1 MVQNAG
7 NNIPLS
13 KQVQYFKST
22 KSQMAT
28 KLGSRATN
36 LLLSNSVF
44 LFSVG
49 SNDLFV
55 FATAQASES
64 QNKSAAEQQRDVA
77 TLYTSLIS
85 NYSATIT
92 VIFIPT
98 VHQFVSF
105 YLNQASF
112 SSLQKPKSF

>member
-1 MVQNAG
+1 VQNAG

-22 KSQMAT
+22 KSQMIS
-28 KLGSRATN
+28 KLGSRTTN
-36 LLLSNSVF
+36 LLLSKSTY

-55 FATAQASES
+55 FATAQASAS
-64 QNKSAAEQQRDVA
+64 QNKSAADQQRDVA

-85 NYSATIT
+85 NYTATIT
-92 VIFIPT
+92 V
-98 VHQFVSF
+98 
-105 YLNQASF
+105 
-112 SSLQKPKSF
+112 

>member
-1 MVQNAG
+1 MHVQNAG

-22 KSQMAT
+22 KSQMVT

-36 LLLSNSVF
+36 LLLSKSVY

-55 FATAQASES
+55 FATAQAAS
-64 QNKSAAEQQRDVA
+64 QNNKSAADQHRDVA
-77 TLYTSLIS
+77 ALYAGLIS

-92 VIFIPT
+92 VRNIHL
-98 VHQFVSF
+98 V
-105 YLNQASF
+105 
-112 SSLQKPKSF
+112 

>member
-1 MVQNAG
+1 MQNAG

-22 KSQMAT
+22 KSQMVT
-28 KLGSRATN
+28 KLGSRATS

-44 LFSVG
+44 LFSIG

-55 FATAQASES
+55 FATAQASAL
-64 QNKSAAEQQRDVA
+64 QNKSAASQQRDVA
-77 TLYTSLIS
+77 TLYASLIS

-92 VIFIPT
+92 VTYI
-98 VHQFVSF
+98 
-105 YLNQASF
+105 
-112 SSLQKPKSF
+112 

>member
-1 MVQNAG
+1 VQNAG

-22 KSQMAT
+22 KSQMVT
-28 KLGSRATN
+28 KLGSRATS

-44 LFSVG
+44 LFSIG

-55 FATAQASES
+55 FAAAQASAL
-64 QNKSAAEQQRDVA
+64 QNKSAADQQRDVA
-77 TLYTSLIS
+77 TLYASLIS

-92 VIFIPT
+92 VTYI
-98 VHQFVSF
+98 
-105 YLNQASF
+105 
-112 SSLQKPKSF
+112 